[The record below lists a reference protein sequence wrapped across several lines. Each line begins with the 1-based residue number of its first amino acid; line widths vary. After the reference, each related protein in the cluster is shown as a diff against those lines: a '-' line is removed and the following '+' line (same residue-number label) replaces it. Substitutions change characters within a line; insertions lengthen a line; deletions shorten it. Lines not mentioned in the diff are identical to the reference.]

1 MAGLVGAPPSSSSR
15 QEDLR
20 RKSPPSKSLTESVM
34 TMVENTETV
43 LSKRTGDDVPAIKR
57 KKRLDSDGKW
67 GLLMVTPYLVHFIVF
82 VLGSLLASLYFSFS
96 DYDILNPPKWTGL
109 DNYAKLFNESVFWKA
124 LWNTVYFT
132 ILFVPLQ
139 TILALILAA
148 ALNQRLRALKLFRL
162 AHFLPVI
169 SSWTVIMYV
178 SDAIFNP
185 RFGFANA
192 FLIKLGLDPQ
202 KWLQDV
208 HLVIPLLVMIAVW
221 KGIGY
226 IMVIFLAGLQ
236 NVPSDVYEAAE
247 IDGAG
252 TLRKFRHITV
262 PLISGTTF
270 LVLILSTIST
280 FQAFEQIYVMTGGAM
295 DASSAGGPNK
305 ASLVLMIYL
314 YQEGF
319 SFLRMGY
326 ASAIAWVLFVIL
338 FLLTV
343 VQVVLQKKWVH
354 YE

>member
-1 MAGLVGAPPSSSSR
+1 MVGRKPGLNSEGR
-15 QEDLR
+15 
-20 RKSPPSKSLTESVM
+20 
-34 TMVENTETV
+34 
-43 LSKRTGDDVPAIKR
+43 
-57 KKRLDSDGKW
+57 W
-67 GLLMVTPYLVHFIVF
+67 GLLMVTPYLIHFVVF

-96 DYDILNPPKWTGL
+96 NYDILRPPQWTGL
-109 DNYAKLFNESVFWKA
+109 DNYIKLFNEPVFWKA
-124 LWNTVYFT
+124 LKNTIYFT
-132 ILFVPLQ
+132 IIFVPLQ
-139 TILALILAA
+139 TFFALVLAV
-148 ALNQRLRALKLFRL
+148 ALNQKLKGLKLFRL
-162 AHFLPVI
+162 SHFLPVI

-185 RFGFANA
+185 RFGFANS
-192 FLIKLGLDPQ
+192 FLVKLGLEPQ
-202 KWLQDV
+202 KWLQDE
-208 HLVIPLLVMIAVW
+208 HLVIPLLVFIAVW

-226 IMVIFLAGLQ
+226 IMIIFLAGLQ
-236 NVPSDVYEAAE
+236 NVPSEVYEAAQ

-252 TLRKFRHITV
+252 ALRKFRNITV

-305 ASLVLMIYL
+305 SSLVLMIYL

-319 SFLRMGY
+319 SYLRMGY

-338 FLLTV
+338 FVLTV
-343 VQVVLQKKWVH
+343 FQMIFQKKWVH

>member
-1 MAGLVGAPPSSSSR
+1 
-15 QEDLR
+15 
-20 RKSPPSKSLTESVM
+20 
-34 TMVENTETV
+34 MVENTGTV
-43 LSKRTGDDVPAIKR
+43 KAERGRAIEPKKIRR
-57 KKRLDSDGKW
+57 KKLNSDGKW
-67 GLLMVTPYLVHFIVF
+67 GLLMVTPYLIHFVVF
-82 VLGSLLASLYFSFS
+82 VFGSLLASLYFSFS
-96 DYDILNPPKWTGL
+96 DYDILNPPKWKGL
-109 DNYAKLFNESVFWKA
+109 DNYTKLFHEPVFWKA
-124 LWNTVYFT
+124 LWNTLYFT

-139 TILALILAA
+139 TVLALILAV
-148 ALNQRLRALKLFRL
+148 ALNQKLRALKLFRL

-185 RFGFANA
+185 RFGFANS
-192 FLIKLGLDPQ
+192 FLIKIGLDPQ
-202 KWLQDV
+202 KWLQDE
-208 HLVIPLLVMIAVW
+208 HLVIPLLVIIAVW

-252 TLRKFRHITV
+252 TFRKFLNITV

-295 DASSAGGPNK
+295 DASSAGGPHK

-338 FLLTV
+338 FVLTV
-343 VQVVLQKKWVH
+343 VQMLLQKKWVH

>member
-1 MAGLVGAPPSSSSR
+1 
-15 QEDLR
+15 
-20 RKSPPSKSLTESVM
+20 
-34 TMVENTETV
+34 MVE
-43 LSKRTGDDVPAIKR
+43 R
-57 KKRLDSDGKW
+57 KWRLNSEGRW
-67 GLLMVTPYLVHFIVF
+67 GLIMVTPYLIHFVVF

-96 DYDILNPPKWTGL
+96 NYDILRPPQWTGL
-109 DNYAKLFNESVFWKA
+109 DNYIKLFNEPVFWKA
-124 LWNTVYFT
+124 LKNTLYFT

-139 TILALILAA
+139 TFFALVLAV
-148 ALNQRLRALKLFRL
+148 ALNQKLKGLKLFRL
-162 AHFLPVI
+162 SHFIPVI

-185 RFGFANA
+185 RFGFANS
-192 FLIKLGLDPQ
+192 FLVKLGLEPQ
-202 KWLQDV
+202 KWLQDEQ
-208 HLVIPLLVMIAVW
+208 LVIPLLVFIAVW

-226 IMVIFLAGLQ
+226 IMIIFLAGLQ
-236 NVPSDVYEAAE
+236 NVPSEVYEAAQ

-252 TLRKFRHITV
+252 ILRKFRNITI

-305 ASLVLMIYL
+305 SSLVLMIYL

-319 SFLRMGY
+319 SYLRMGY
-326 ASAIAWVLFVIL
+326 ASAIAWVLFMIL
-338 FLLTV
+338 FVLTV
-343 VQVVLQKKWVH
+343 FQMIFQKKWVH

>member
-1 MAGLVGAPPSSSSR
+1 M
-15 QEDLR
+15 
-20 RKSPPSKSLTESVM
+20 
-34 TMVENTETV
+34 
-43 LSKRTGDDVPAIKR
+43 SKRTGGDLPAMKR

-139 TILALILAA
+139 TILALILAV
-148 ALNQRLRALKLFRL
+148 ALNQKLRALKLFRL

-338 FLLTV
+338 FLLTL

>member
-1 MAGLVGAPPSSSSR
+1 M
-15 QEDLR
+15 
-20 RKSPPSKSLTESVM
+20 
-34 TMVENTETV
+34 
-43 LSKRTGDDVPAIKR
+43 SKRTGGDLPAIKR

-139 TILALILAA
+139 TILALILAV
-148 ALNQRLRALKLFRL
+148 ALNQKLRVLKLFRL

-202 KWLQDV
+202 KWLQDA

>member
-1 MAGLVGAPPSSSSR
+1 MN
-15 QEDLR
+15 
-20 RKSPPSKSLTESVM
+20 
-34 TMVENTETV
+34 MVEKTV
-43 LSKRTGDDVPAIKR
+43 ELRTGDLTQVESPPIRKR
-57 KKRLDSDGKW
+57 RSRLHHDGKW
-67 GLLMVTPYLVHFIVF
+67 GLLMVTPYIIHFLVF
-82 VLGSLLASLYFSFS
+82 VFGSLLASLYFSFS
-96 DYDILNPPKWTGL
+96 EYDILNPPKWTGL
-109 DNYAKLFNESVFWKA
+109 DNYTKLLNEPVFWRA

-139 TILALILAA
+139 TFFALVLAV
-148 ALNQRLRALKLFRL
+148 ALNQKLRALKLFRL

-178 SDAIFNP
+178 SDAVFNP
-185 RFGFANA
+185 RFGFANSLLQA
-192 FLIKLGLDPQ
+192 IGLSPQ
-202 KWLQDV
+202 KWLQDE
-208 HLVIPLLVMIAVW
+208 HLVIPLLVLIAVW

-226 IMVIFLAGLQ
+226 IMVIYLAGLQ
-236 NVPSDVYEAAE
+236 NVPSEVYEAAE

-252 TLRKFRHITV
+252 TIQKFRRITV
-262 PLISGTTF
+262 PLISSTTF
-270 LVLILSTIST
+270 LVLIMSTIST

-343 VQVVLQKKWVH
+343 VQMTLQKKWVH

>member
-1 MAGLVGAPPSSSSR
+1 
-15 QEDLR
+15 
-20 RKSPPSKSLTESVM
+20 
-34 TMVENTETV
+34 MVENTETV
-43 LSKRTGDDVPAIKR
+43 LSKRTGGDLPAIKR

-139 TILALILAA
+139 TILALILAV
-148 ALNQRLRALKLFRL
+148 ALNQKLRVLKLFRL

-202 KWLQDV
+202 KWLQDA

>member
-1 MAGLVGAPPSSSSR
+1 MM
-15 QEDLR
+15 E
-20 RKSPPSKSLTESVM
+20 K
-34 TMVENTETV
+34 TETV
-43 LSKRTGDDVPAIKR
+43 RMGDQPLTPR
-57 KKRLDSDGKW
+57 SRRRRLDSDSKW
-67 GLLMVTPYLVHFIVF
+67 GLLMVTPYIVHFIVF

-96 DYDILNPPKWTGL
+96 HYDILNAPQWAGL
-109 DNYAKLFNESVFWKA
+109 ANYKKLFHEPVFWKA
-124 LWNTVYFT
+124 MWNTIYFT

-139 TILALILAA
+139 TILALILAT
-148 ALNQRLRALKLFRL
+148 ALNQKLRGLKFFRL
-162 AHFLPVI
+162 AHFVPVI
-169 SSWTVIMYV
+169 SSWTVILYV

-185 RFGFANA
+185 RFGLANS
-192 FLIKLGLDPQ
+192 FLIKIGLDPQ
-202 KWLQDV
+202 KWLQDER
-208 HLVIPLLVMIAVW
+208 LVIPLLVMIAVW

-252 TLRKFRHITV
+252 VFRKFMHITV

-280 FQAFEQIYVMTGGAM
+280 FQAFEQIYVMTGGAL

-305 ASLVLMIYL
+305 SSLVLMIYL

-319 SFLRMGY
+319 TFLRMGY

-338 FLLTV
+338 FILTAL
-343 VQVVLQKKWVH
+343 QVTFQKKWVH

>member
-1 MAGLVGAPPSSSSR
+1 MISML
-15 QEDLR
+15 
-20 RKSPPSKSLTESVM
+20 KK
-34 TMVENTETV
+34 TETV
-43 LSKRTGDDVPAIKR
+43 RTEGGQKSARVRP
-57 KKRLDSDGKW
+57 KRLNNDGQW

-96 DYDILNPPKWTGL
+96 KYDILNPPQWTGL
-109 DNYAKLFNESVFWKA
+109 DNYRKLLSEPVFWKA
-124 LWNTVYFT
+124 LGNTVYFT
-132 ILFVPLQ
+132 VLFVPLQ
-139 TILALILAA
+139 TVLALILAV
-148 ALNQRLRALKLFRL
+148 ALNQKLKGLKFFRL

-178 SDAIFNP
+178 SDAVFNP

-192 FLIKLGLDPQ
+192 LLQTIGLTPQ
-202 KWLQDV
+202 KWLQDE
-208 HLVIPLLVMIAVW
+208 HLVIPLLVLIAVW

-226 IMVIFLAGLQ
+226 IMVIYLAGLQ

-252 TLRKFRHITV
+252 TLQKFRRITV

-270 LVLILSTIST
+270 LVLIMSTIST
-280 FQAFEQIYVMTGGAM
+280 FQAFEQIYVMTGGAL

-338 FLLTV
+338 FLLTA
-343 VQVVLQKKWVH
+343 VQMSLQKKWVH